1 MDVKQIFSLIKRWLW
16 LVILGAIIGAGLGYF
31 LSNRETPIYQATTR
45 FVVLR
50 SAQTTYDYYNYLEG
64 QQLVSTY
71 AQLLTTEKLL
81 LEAYEKLGF
90 PVQKGQVTAQ
100 QIEDTQFVQLT
111 VKDPDPFK
119 AMTIANGMV
128 DVLIDQSAQLQT
140 VKYDAAEKS
149 LQDRIDTSLE
159 QISLLE
165 SQITNISADVLDK
178 QITTVQQEMAGVQ
191 DQVDVIKM
199 AMAKIDPLSVLEED
213 RAKLNEYQNKL
224 DELTP
229 ILTLY
234 QNIYTDLVVLG
245 QTSDS
250 GDLIQPTQL
259 EQLKTTLNLYQQIYL
274 SSINSMETLKL
285 SKAQNTPT
293 VQSVEAAVKPTM
305 PISPKPGQT
314 AMIGAAIGLLVTA
327 GFAFLVEFLDD
338 TLKTPDEI
346 KEVLELPVIGFVAEI
361 RNGESKKGES
371 LGKFVARHPRS
382 PVSEAFRSL
391 RTNLEFSGVDK
402 PLKVVLVTSSGE
414 SEGKSTIAA
423 NLAIVV
429 AQSGKQVLI
438 LDADMRRPTMHTQFE
453 KTNRVGL
460 SDLLTHKLAAEDVI
474 KPLERIPNLHMIT
487 CGKRPPNPSELLG
500 SERMAQLI
508 NVFRD
513 SYDFVIIDCPP
524 LLVSDAQILST
535 KVDGTIMVVQHGHTR
550 AIAALR
556 PLEELRRIGAK
567 VVGVVMNRIPRNRDY
582 YYGGYYYYSPYVSQT
597 EEGQGGETVRHKR
610 SSSSRRR
617 GWFGRSASTE
627 KPVDE
632 LSEVEQGQESS

>member
-1 MDVKQIFSLIKRWLW
+1 
-16 LVILGAIIGAGLGYF
+16 
-31 LSNRETPIYQATTR
+31 
-45 FVVLR
+45 
-50 SAQTTYDYYNYLEG
+50 
-64 QQLVSTY
+64 
-71 AQLLTTEKLL
+71 
-81 LEAYEKLGF
+81 
-90 PVQKGQVTAQ
+90 
-100 QIEDTQFVQLT
+100 
-111 VKDPDPFK
+111 
-119 AMTIANGMV
+119 
-128 DVLIDQSAQLQT
+128 
-140 VKYDAAEKS
+140 
-149 LQDRIDTSLE
+149 
-159 QISLLE
+159 
-165 SQITNISADVLDK
+165 
-178 QITTVQQEMAGVQ
+178 
-191 DQVDVIKM
+191 
-199 AMAKIDPLSVLEED
+199 
-213 RAKLNEYQNKL
+213 
-224 DELTP
+224 
-229 ILTLY
+229 
-234 QNIYTDLVVLG
+234 
-245 QTSDS
+245 
-250 GDLIQPTQL
+250 
-259 EQLKTTLNLYQQIYL
+259 
-274 SSINSMETLKL
+274 
-285 SKAQNTPT
+285 
-293 VQSVEAAVKPTM
+293 
-305 PISPKPGQT
+305 
-314 AMIGAAIGLLVTA
+314 MIGAAIGLLVTA